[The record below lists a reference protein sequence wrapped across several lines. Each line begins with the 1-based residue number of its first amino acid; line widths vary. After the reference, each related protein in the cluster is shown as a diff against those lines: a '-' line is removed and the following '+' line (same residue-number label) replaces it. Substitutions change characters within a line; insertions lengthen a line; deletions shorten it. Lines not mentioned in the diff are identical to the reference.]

1 MANRTISAAGIAL
14 IKRFEG
20 CRLTAYKC
28 AAGVWTIG
36 YGHTSGVYA
45 GMRITQAQAEAFLQ
59 ADCKKCGS
67 YVNNPAYVPQ
77 TEQLNQNQFDA
88 LVSFVFNLGLKWL
101 KILCDNGRTLAQIAA
116 AMPQYRR
123 AAGQVLPGL
132 VQRRAAEVAL
142 FNAPV
147 TTASTNQPAVK
158 AAEVQHVQPNYQPGQ
173 AYFVHVDNLRI
184 RSTPSTQGKIIG
196 KIGNR
201 AVCNK
206 ATTRDSKGQIWMNI
220 SGSAK
225 EEWICADTGVKS
237 FVY

>member
-28 AAGVWTIG
+28 SAGVWTIG
-36 YGHTSGVYA
+36 YGHTSGVHGGQA
-45 GMRITQAQAEAFLQ
+45 ITQAQADALLRKDLEKFER
-59 ADCKKCGS
+59 
-67 YVNNPAYVPQ
+67 YVNSTAYVPI
-77 TEQLNQNQFDA
+77 TAQLNENQFAA
-88 LVSFVFNLGLKWL
+88 LVSFAFNCGQGNLKR
-101 KILCDNGRTLAQIAA
+101 LCAGRNTVQIAA
-116 AMPQYRR
+116 AMPQYCT
-123 AAGQVLPGL
+123 AAGRKLPGL

-142 FNAPV
+142 FNTPV
-147 TTASTNQPAVK
+147 TTAPANQPAVK

>member
-1 MANRTISAAGIAL
+1 MANRIISAAGIAL

-28 AAGVWTIG
+28 SAGVWTIG
-36 YGHTSGVYA
+36 YGHTSGVHS
-45 GMRITQAQAEAFLQ
+45 GQVITQAQADALLRKDLEKFER
-59 ADCKKCGS
+59 
-67 YVNNPAYVPQ
+67 YVNSTAYVPI
-77 TEQLNQNQFDA
+77 TAQLNENQFAA
-88 LVSFVFNLGLKWL
+88 LVSFAFNCGQGNLKR
-101 KILCDNGRTLAQIAA
+101 LCAGRNTAQIAA
-116 AMPQYRR
+116 AMPQYCK
-123 AAGQVLPGL
+123 AAGRKLPGL

-142 FNAPV
+142 FNTPV
-147 TTASTNQPAVK
+147 TTAPANQPMVK
-158 AAEVQHVQPNYQPGQ
+158 AAEVQHIQPNYQPGQ

>member
-28 AAGVWTIG
+28 SAGVWTIG
-36 YGHTSGVYA
+36 YGHTSGVHSGQA
-45 GMRITQAQAEAFLQ
+45 ITQAQADALLRKDLEKFER
-59 ADCKKCGS
+59 
-67 YVNNPAYVPQ
+67 YVNSTAYVPI
-77 TEQLNQNQFDA
+77 TAQLNENQFAA
-88 LVSFVFNLGLKWL
+88 LVSFAFNCGQGNLKR
-101 KILCDNGRTLAQIAA
+101 LCAGRNTVQIAA
-116 AMPQYRR
+116 AMPQYCT
-123 AAGQVLPGL
+123 AAGRKLPGL

-142 FNAPV
+142 FNTPV
-147 TTASTNQPAVK
+147 TTAPANQPAVK

>member
-28 AAGVWTIG
+28 SAGVWTIG
-36 YGHTSGVYA
+36 YGHTSGVHSGQA
-45 GMRITQAQAEAFLQ
+45 ITQAQADALLRKDLEKFER
-59 ADCKKCGS
+59 
-67 YVNNPAYVPQ
+67 YVNSTAYVPI
-77 TEQLNQNQFDA
+77 TAQLNENQFAA
-88 LVSFVFNLGLKWL
+88 LVSFALNCGQGNLKR
-101 KILCDNGRTLAQIAA
+101 LCAGRNTVQIAA
-116 AMPQYRR
+116 AMPQYCT
-123 AAGQVLPGL
+123 AAGRKLPGL

-142 FNAPV
+142 FNTPV
-147 TTASTNQPAVK
+147 TTAPANQPAVK

>member
-28 AAGVWTIG
+28 SAGVWTIG
-36 YGHTSGVYA
+36 YGHTSGVHS
-45 GMRITQAQAEAFLQ
+45 GQVITQAQADAFLRQ
-59 ADCKKCGS
+59 DLEKFER
-67 YVNNPAYVPQ
+67 YVNSTAYVPI
-77 TEQLNQNQFDA
+77 TAQLNDNQFAA
-88 LVSFVFNLGLKWL
+88 LVSFAFNCGQGNLKR
-101 KILCDNGRTLAQIAA
+101 LCAGRNTAQIAA
-116 AMPQYRR
+116 AMPQYCK
-123 AAGQVLPGL
+123 AAGRKLPGL

-142 FNAPV
+142 FNTPV
-147 TTASTNQPAVK
+147 TTAPANQPMVK
-158 AAEVQHVQPNYQPGQ
+158 AAEVQHIQPNYQLGQ

-206 ATTRDSKGQIWMNI
+206 ATTRDSKGHIWMNI

>member
-1 MANRTISAAGIAL
+1 MANRTISAVGIAL

-28 AAGVWTIG
+28 SAGVWTIG
-36 YGHTSGVYA
+36 YGHTSGVHSGQA
-45 GMRITQAQAEAFLQ
+45 ITQAQADALLWQDREKFEW
-59 ADCKKCGS
+59 
-67 YVNNPAYVPQ
+67 YVNSTAYVPI
-77 TEQLNQNQFDA
+77 TAQLNENQFAA
-88 LVSFVFNLGLKWL
+88 LVSFAFNCGQGNLKR
-101 KILCDNGRTLAQIAA
+101 LCAGRNTAQIAA
-116 AMPQYRR
+116 AMPQYCK
-123 AAGQVLPGL
+123 AAGRKLPGL

-142 FNAPV
+142 FNTPV
-147 TTASTNQPAVK
+147 TTAPANQPAIKV
-158 AAEVQHVQPNYQPGQ
+158 AEAQHIQPNYQPGQ

>member
-28 AAGVWTIG
+28 SAGVWTIG
-36 YGHTSGVYA
+36 YGHTSGVHSGQA
-45 GMRITQAQAEAFLQ
+45 ITQAQADALLRQDLEKFER
-59 ADCKKCGS
+59 
-67 YVNNPAYVPQ
+67 YVNSTAYVPI
-77 TEQLNQNQFDA
+77 TAQLNDNQFAA
-88 LVSFVFNLGLKWL
+88 LVSFAFNCGQGNLKR
-101 KILCDNGRTLAQIAA
+101 LCAGRNTAQIAA
-116 AMPQYRR
+116 AMPQYCK
-123 AAGQVLPGL
+123 AAGRKLPGL

-142 FNAPV
+142 FNTPV
-147 TTASTNQPAVK
+147 SASANQPAVK

-184 RSTPSTQGKIIG
+184 RSKPSTQGKIIG

-206 ATTRDSKGQIWMNI
+206 ATTRDLSLIHI
-220 SGSAK
+220 
-225 EEWICADTGVKS
+225 
-237 FVY
+237 

>member
-28 AAGVWTIG
+28 SAGVWTIG
-36 YGHTSGVYA
+36 YGHTSGVHS
-45 GMRITQAQAEAFLQ
+45 GQVITQAQADAFLRQ
-59 ADCKKCGS
+59 DLEKFER
-67 YVNNPAYVPQ
+67 YVNSTAYVPI
-77 TEQLNQNQFDA
+77 TAQLNDNQFAA
-88 LVSFVFNLGLKWL
+88 LVSFAFNCGQGNLKR
-101 KILCDNGRTLAQIAA
+101 LCAGRNTAQIAA
-116 AMPQYRR
+116 AMPQYCK
-123 AAGQVLPGL
+123 AAGRKLPGL

-142 FNAPV
+142 FNTPV
-147 TTASTNQPAVK
+147 TTAPANQPMVK
-158 AAEVQHVQPNYQPGQ
+158 AAEVQHIQPNYQLGQ

>member
-28 AAGVWTIG
+28 SAGVWTIG

-45 GMRITQAQAEAFLQ
+45 GMRITQAQADALLRQDLEKFER
-59 ADCKKCGS
+59 
-67 YVNNPAYVPQ
+67 YVNSTAYVPI
-77 TEQLNQNQFDA
+77 TAQLNDNQFAA
-88 LVSFVFNLGLKWL
+88 LVSFAFNCGQGKLKR
-101 KILCDNGRTLAQIAA
+101 LCAGRNTAQIAA
-116 AMPQYRR
+116 AMPQYCK
-123 AAGQVLPGL
+123 AAGRKSPGL

-142 FNAPV
+142 FNTPV
-147 TTASTNQPAVK
+147 SASANQPAVK

>member
-28 AAGVWTIG
+28 SAGVWTIG
-36 YGHTSGVYA
+36 YGHTSGVHS
-45 GMRITQAQAEAFLQ
+45 GQVITQAQADALLRQDLEKFER
-59 ADCKKCGS
+59 
-67 YVNNPAYVPQ
+67 YVNSTAYVPI
-77 TEQLNQNQFDA
+77 TAQLNENQFAA
-88 LVSFVFNLGLKWL
+88 LVSFAFNCGQGNLKR
-101 KILCDNGRTLAQIAA
+101 LCAGRNTAQIAA
-116 AMPQYRR
+116 AMPQYCKATGRK
-123 AAGQVLPGL
+123 LPGL

-142 FNAPV
+142 FNTPV
-147 TTASTNQPAVK
+147 TTAPANQPAVK
-158 AAEVQHVQPNYQPGQ
+158 ATEVRHIQPNYQPGQ

-184 RSTPSTQGKIIG
+184 RSKPSTQGKIIG

-220 SGSAK
+220 SGTNR
-225 EEWICADTGVKS
+225 EEWVCADDGKRS
-237 FVY
+237 YIY

>member
-28 AAGVWTIG
+28 SAGVWTIG
-36 YGHTSGVYA
+36 YGHTSGVHSGQA
-45 GMRITQAQAEAFLQ
+45 ITQAQADALLRQDLEKFER
-59 ADCKKCGS
+59 
-67 YVNNPAYVPQ
+67 YVNSTAYVPI
-77 TEQLNQNQFDA
+77 TAQLNENQFAA
-88 LVSFVFNLGLKWL
+88 LVSFAFNCGQGNLKR
-101 KILCDNGRTLAQIAA
+101 LCADRNTAQIAA
-116 AMPQYRR
+116 AMPQYCK
-123 AAGQVLPGL
+123 AAGRKLPGL

-142 FNAPV
+142 FNTPV
-147 TTASTNQPAVK
+147 TTAPANQPAIKV
-158 AAEVQHVQPNYQPGQ
+158 AEVQHIQPNYQPGQ

>member
-1 MANRTISAAGIAL
+1 MAHRKINETGIAL

-28 AAGVWTIG
+28 SAGVWTIG
-36 YGHTSGVYA
+36 YGHTSGVHSGQA
-45 GMRITQAQAEAFLQ
+45 ITQAQADALLRQDLEKFER
-59 ADCKKCGS
+59 
-67 YVNNPAYVPQ
+67 YVNSTAYVPI
-77 TEQLNQNQFDA
+77 TAQLNENQFAA
-88 LVSFVFNLGLKWL
+88 LVSFAFNCGQGNLKR
-101 KILCDNGRTLAQIAA
+101 LCAGRNTGQIAA
-116 AMPQYRR
+116 AMPQYCK
-123 AAGQVLPGL
+123 AAGRKLPGL

>member
-1 MANRTISAAGIAL
+1 M
-14 IKRFEG
+14 
-20 CRLTAYKC
+20 TAYKC
-28 AAGVWTIG
+28 SAGVWTIG
-36 YGHTSGVYA
+36 YGHTSGVHSGQA
-45 GMRITQAQAEAFLQ
+45 ITQAQADALLRKDLEKFER
-59 ADCKKCGS
+59 
-67 YVNNPAYVPQ
+67 YVNSTAYVPI
-77 TEQLNQNQFDA
+77 TAQLNENQFAA
-88 LVSFVFNLGLKWL
+88 LVSFAFNCGQGNLKR
-101 KILCDNGRTLAQIAA
+101 LCAGRNTVQIAA
-116 AMPQYRR
+116 AMPQYCT
-123 AAGQVLPGL
+123 AAGRKLPGL

-142 FNAPV
+142 FNTPV
-147 TTASTNQPAVK
+147 TTAPANQPAVK

>member
-28 AAGVWTIG
+28 SAGVWTIG
-36 YGHTSGVYA
+36 YGHTSGVHS
-45 GMRITQAQAEAFLQ
+45 GQVITQAQADALLRQDLEKFER
-59 ADCKKCGS
+59 
-67 YVNNPAYVPQ
+67 YVNSTAYVPI
-77 TEQLNQNQFDA
+77 TAQLNDNQFAA
-88 LVSFVFNLGLKWL
+88 LGSFAFNCGQGNLKR
-101 KILCDNGRTLAQIAA
+101 LCAGRNTAQIAA
-116 AMPQYRR
+116 AMPQYCK
-123 AAGQVLPGL
+123 AAGRKLPGL

-142 FNAPV
+142 FNTPV
-147 TTASTNQPAVK
+147 TTAPANQPAIKV
-158 AAEVQHVQPNYQPGQ
+158 AEAQHIQPNYQPGQ

-184 RSTPSTQGKIIG
+184 RSTPNTQGKIIG

>member
-1 MANRTISAAGIAL
+1 MAHRKINETGIAL

-28 AAGVWTIG
+28 SAGVWTIG
-36 YGHTSGVYA
+36 YGHTSGVHSGQA
-45 GMRITQAQAEAFLQ
+45 ITQAQADALLRQDLEKFER
-59 ADCKKCGS
+59 
-67 YVNNPAYVPQ
+67 YVNSTAYVPI
-77 TEQLNQNQFDA
+77 TAQLNDNQFAA
-88 LVSFVFNLGLKWL
+88 LGSFAFNCGQGNLKR
-101 KILCDNGRTLAQIAA
+101 LCAGRNTAQIAA
-116 AMPQYRR
+116 AMPQYCK
-123 AAGQVLPGL
+123 AAGRKLPGL

-142 FNAPV
+142 FNTPV
-147 TTASTNQPAVK
+147 TTAPANQPAIKV
-158 AAEVQHVQPNYQPGQ
+158 AEAQHIQPNYQPGQ

-184 RSTPSTQGKIIG
+184 RSTPNTQGKIIG

>member
-28 AAGVWTIG
+28 SAGVWTIG
-36 YGHTSGVYA
+36 YGHTSGVHS
-45 GMRITQAQAEAFLQ
+45 GQVITQAQADAFLRQ
-59 ADCKKCGS
+59 DLEKFER
-67 YVNNPAYVPQ
+67 YVNSTAYVPI
-77 TEQLNQNQFDA
+77 TAQLNDNQFAA
-88 LVSFVFNLGLKWL
+88 LVSFAFNCGQGNLKR
-101 KILCDNGRTLAQIAA
+101 LCAGRNTAQIAA
-116 AMPQYRR
+116 AMPQYCK
-123 AAGQVLPGL
+123 AAGRKLPGL

-142 FNAPV
+142 FNTPV
-147 TTASTNQPAVK
+147 TTAPANQPMVK
-158 AAEVQHVQPNYQPGQ
+158 AAEVQHIQPNYQLGQ

-206 ATTRDSKGQIWMNI
+206 ATTRDSKGHIWMNI

-225 EEWICADTGVKS
+225 EEWICTDTGVKS

>member
-1 MANRTISAAGIAL
+1 MANRTISAKGIAL

-28 AAGVWTIG
+28 SAGVWTIG
-36 YGHTSGVYA
+36 YGHTSGVHSGQA
-45 GMRITQAQAEAFLQ
+45 ITQAQADALLRQDLEKFER
-59 ADCKKCGS
+59 
-67 YVNNPAYVPQ
+67 YVNSTAYVPI
-77 TEQLNQNQFDA
+77 TAQLNENQFAA
-88 LVSFVFNLGLKWL
+88 LVSFAFNCGQGNLKR
-101 KILCDNGRTLAQIAA
+101 LCAGRNTVQIAA
-116 AMPQYRR
+116 AMPQHCK
-123 AAGQVLPGL
+123 AAGRKLPGL

-142 FNAPV
+142 FNTPV
-147 TTASTNQPAVK
+147 TTAPANQPAVK
-158 AAEVQHVQPNYQPGQ
+158 AAEVQHVQPNYQPEQ
-173 AYFVHVDNLRI
+173 AYFVYVDNLRI
-184 RSTPSTQGKIIG
+184 RSTPSTHGKIIG

-206 ATTRDSKGQIWMNI
+206 ATTRDNKGQIWMNI

>member
-28 AAGVWTIG
+28 SAGVWTIG
-36 YGHTSGVYA
+36 YGHTSGVHSGQA
-45 GMRITQAQAEAFLQ
+45 ITQAQADALLRQDLEKFER
-59 ADCKKCGS
+59 
-67 YVNNPAYVPQ
+67 YVNSTAYVPI
-77 TEQLNQNQFDA
+77 TAQLNENQFAA
-88 LVSFVFNLGLKWL
+88 LVSFAFNCGQGNLKR
-101 KILCDNGRTLAQIAA
+101 LCADRNTAQIAA
-116 AMPQYRR
+116 AMPQYCK
-123 AAGQVLPGL
+123 AAGRKLPGL

-142 FNAPV
+142 FNTPV
-147 TTASTNQPAVK
+147 TTAPANQPAIKV
-158 AAEVQHVQPNYQPGQ
+158 AEVQHIQPNYQPGQ

-206 ATTRDSKGQIWMNI
+206 ATTRDSKGHIWMNI